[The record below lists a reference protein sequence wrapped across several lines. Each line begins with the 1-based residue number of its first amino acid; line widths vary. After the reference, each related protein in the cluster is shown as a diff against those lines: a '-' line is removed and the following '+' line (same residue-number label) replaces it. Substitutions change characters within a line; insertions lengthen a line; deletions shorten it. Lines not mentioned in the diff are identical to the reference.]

1 MTGTLFE
8 RFSAVVSLG
17 LLAGLAMTAWLLS
30 QLALRPSWDAALR
43 AGGQMNAQVRSAEVL
58 QTDASGRPK
67 YRIQTPELSLFDDG
81 RSQMQAPMLV
91 ALRQDAP
98 AIRAQANH
106 ASVSA
111 DQNEITLEGDARIER
126 QAYGK
131 EAEVR
136 IFTDWVRFDVSAQTA
151 ETTAPVRVNQ
161 GATVL
166 TGVGMKFNQRT
177 EQIEILSNTQM
188 VLPSRQTEP

>member
-30 QLALRPSWDAALR
+30 QLALRPIWDAAPR
-43 AGGQMNAQVRSAEVL
+43 AGGEMNAQVRSAEVL
-58 QTDASGRPK
+58 QTDGSGKPK
-67 YRIQTPELSLFDDG
+67 YRIQTPELSLFNDG
-81 RSQMQAPMLV
+81 RSQMQAPLLF
-91 ALRQDAP
+91 ALRENAP
-98 AIRAQANH
+98 SVRARANR
-106 ASVSA
+106 AVVSA

-126 QAYGK
+126 QAYGN

-136 IFTDWVRFDVSAQTA
+136 ILTDWVRFDVSAQTA

-161 GATVL
+161 GTTVL

-177 EQIEILSNTQM
+177 EHVEILSKTQM
-188 VLPSRQTEP
+188 LLPSRQTGP

>member
-8 RFSAVVSLG
+8 RFSAMVSLG

-30 QLALRPSWDAALR
+30 QLALRPSWDAAVR
-43 AGGQMNAQVRSAEVL
+43 TGGQMNAQVQSAEVL
-58 QTDASGRPK
+58 QTDASGKPK

-81 RSQMQAPMLV
+81 RSEMRAPVLM
-91 ALRQDAP
+91 ALREDAP
-98 AIRAQANH
+98 AVRARATR
-106 ASVSA
+106 ALVSA
-111 DQNEITLEGDARIER
+111 DQNEIALEGDARIER

-131 EAEVR
+131 ESEVR
-136 IFTDWVRFDVSAQTA
+136 ILTDWVRFDVSAQTA

-177 EQIEILSNTQM
+177 EQIEILSQTQM
-188 VLPSRQTEP
+188 VLPSQQTTP